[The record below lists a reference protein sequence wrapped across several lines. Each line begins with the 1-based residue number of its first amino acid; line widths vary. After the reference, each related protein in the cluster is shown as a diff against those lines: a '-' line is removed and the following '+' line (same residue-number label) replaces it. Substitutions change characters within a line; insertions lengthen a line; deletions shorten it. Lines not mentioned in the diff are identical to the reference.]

1 MLGNLIK
8 LFVGANLAS
17 AGASYMLGPEN
28 MLTKNMGKL
37 TGSFLG
43 MGSSSSSTDRSDLK
57 YISKVDPKEIKLSGA
72 SSVGTA
78 KPSLSSAS
86 QPSQFPMGYKSK
98 LNISPEVRRL
108 LQDVND
114 GMVGNQNIRL
124 SLYQTPENKIDVG

>member
-17 AGASYMLGPEN
+17 TGASYMLGPEN
-28 MLTKNMGKL
+28 MLTKSMGKL

-43 MGSSSSSTDRSDLK
+43 MGSSSSSTNRSDLK
-57 YISKVDPKEIKLSGA
+57 YVSKVEPQEIKLSGA

-78 KPSLSSAS
+78 KPSLSSAT